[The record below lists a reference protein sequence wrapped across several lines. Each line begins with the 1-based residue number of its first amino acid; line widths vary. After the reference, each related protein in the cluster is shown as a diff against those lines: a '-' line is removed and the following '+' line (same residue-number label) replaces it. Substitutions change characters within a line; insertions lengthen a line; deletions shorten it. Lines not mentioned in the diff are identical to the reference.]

1 MLCLTAWSFLYHLST
16 CQPQCNNSCQ
26 CGVTTLL
33 SAYLFIYLWWWQ
45 CTGMHSACSNIVR
58 GLISW
63 RSCRGWRPLYS
74 LQFALNSGNDYQ
86 SACVCVVLVKAE
98 HWRPSARHC
107 CDGGMFKTWQMS
119 LVTWH
124 PSPSPGSRSSS
135 LARCIEKLEGRVWEA
150 SLNSRDGLPCCSKGS
165 LFACS
170 NLNLATHI
178 ASASFSN
185 RPMLLASRETERQLF
200 E

>member
-63 RSCRGWRPLYS
+63 HSCRGWRPLYS

-86 SACVCVVLVKAE
+86 SACVCVWYWWGL
-98 HWRPSARHC
+98 STDARLPGTAVMGAC
-107 CDGGMFKTWQMS
+107 LKPGKRA
-119 LVTWH
+119 L
-124 PSPSPGSRSSS
+124 SPGTPVPRRAQGHQAWHAASKSWRGECERHPWTVVMSCHVVAKGPSSP
-135 LARCIEKLEGRVWEA
+135 AAI
-150 SLNSRDGLPCCSKGS
+150 
-165 LFACS
+165 
-170 NLNLATHI
+170 
-178 ASASFSN
+178 
-185 RPMLLASRETERQLF
+185 
-200 E
+200 